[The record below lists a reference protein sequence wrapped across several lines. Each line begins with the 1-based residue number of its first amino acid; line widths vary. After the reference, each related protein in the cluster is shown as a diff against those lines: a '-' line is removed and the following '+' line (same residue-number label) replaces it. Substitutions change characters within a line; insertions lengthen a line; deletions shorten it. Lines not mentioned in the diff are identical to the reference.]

1 MAILCKEAAKSLVEN
16 NSNLEIIGPLFR
28 NTDVIVKKSE
38 QIEKIAIQQ
47 SKLFHEEYLQAEYP
61 QAQIF
66 QTNRTALSY
75 AYESNQ
81 VDAILVDLAKSGSLD
96 GLREYPEL
104 GDTFVL
110 VAVRGYREQAEFKR
124 FVRIYNKAV
133 DILNEDTMERNR
145 QIERYTD
152 LKEADKEG
160 WKVEILKITEQ
171 KES

>member
-1 MAILCKEAAKSLVEN
+1 M
-16 NSNLEIIGPLFR
+16 
-28 NTDVIVKKSE
+28 
-38 QIEKIAIQQ
+38 
-47 SKLFHEEYLQAEYP
+47 
-61 QAQIF
+61 
-66 QTNRTALSY
+66 
-75 AYESNQ
+75 
-81 VDAILVDLAKSGSLD
+81 VDLAKSGSLD